1 MLKLMLWVN
10 WRQVDWEGIIKE
22 SRICVGALQSG
33 LCSVSLAGT
42 TKSPFR
48 LRKEPQSNAGVR
60 AGASP
65 VHEAGKPCAFKRC
78 QHGLGRGLPARVG
91 LSA

>member
-10 WRQVDWEGIIKE
+10 WRQVDWRGIIKE
-22 SRICVGALQSG
+22 SRICIGEMQLG

-48 LRKEPQSNAGVR
+48 LRKEPQSNTGVR

-65 VHEAGKPCAFKRC
+65 VMRLESRVRLRDASTVWAGGCP
-78 QHGLGRGLPARVG
+78 QG
-91 LSA
+91 